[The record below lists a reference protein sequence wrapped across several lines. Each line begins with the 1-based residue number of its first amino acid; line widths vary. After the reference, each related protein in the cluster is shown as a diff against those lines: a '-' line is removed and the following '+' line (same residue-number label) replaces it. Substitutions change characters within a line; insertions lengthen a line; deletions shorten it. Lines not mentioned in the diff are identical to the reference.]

1 MLERWSQW
9 ITRHRRAVIITWIAL
24 TLAGIFAGSRLN
36 QYLTTSIAVPGS
48 ESAHADHI
56 LATAFQENIEGTFT
70 VVLNF
75 KNATDDEIAGFKEQI
90 ARASK
95 VIPTSKVTQQRA
107 IGGLLFANIGSQMGL
122 YEAATY
128 TDDFRAALRTEGLAG
143 ALVTGP
149 PAIDADVSP
158 VLSSDLQRG
167 QVIALV
173 MALLLLI
180 LMLGT
185 CRAVLIPFLFALAT
199 IATSLGVI
207 FLLAQK
213 MLMVLYIPN
222 IVELIGLGLAID
234 YSLLIVHRFRKENQE
249 GNETDAL
256 AATMRT
262 AGKTVIISGVS
273 VAIALATLLLVPIPF
288 VRSLGAAGIV
298 VPLVSVI
305 AALTLQPALLS
316 YFGKRGVTPRGF
328 TGAMARRDPM
338 QGVIAKMARMSVR
351 HPLRVL
357 AISLVLLFSITGS
370 ILSLHVTPSSITALP
385 KNLESSRAIDTF
397 THKAGAGI
405 ITPHEI
411 VIDLGSPALAIAFP
425 VESARMKLVDALSTD
440 KEVFITASGVKAPF
454 VDPSGR
460 YLRIFLVSHHDI
472 GAPQTVDL
480 VKRLRASYLHDTNF
494 PPATRFYVSGGP
506 AQGFD
511 LISAL
516 RSSAPKIVL
525 LVLAITYLLLLRA
538 FRSLFLPLKAIA
550 MDLLSI
556 ASSFG
561 ILVLIFKSGIGATL
575 FGTYHLPQIEAWV
588 LLFLFAL
595 LFGLSM
601 DYEVFIVSRMR
612 EAKDRGASNSEAIV
626 EGMAQTGGVVSGA
639 ALILIAAST
648 GLILGHFAGLQE
660 VGVGL
665 AFGILIDATII
676 RGLLLPA
683 TMVLL
688 DRWNWWLPASLARA
702 LKVKASPLGSRG
714 TRL

>member
-9 ITRHRRAVIITWIAL
+9 IARQRRNVIVLWIAL
-24 TLAGIFAGSRLN
+24 TFAGIFAGSHLN

-48 ESAHADHI
+48 ESAKADHI

-75 KNATDDEIAGFKEQI
+75 KNASDEEIASFKSKI
-90 ARASK
+90 ARASQ

-107 IGGLLFANIGSQMGL
+107 IGGLLFANIGSRMGL

-128 TDDFRAALRTEGLAG
+128 TDDFRAALLAEGLKQ

-167 QVIALV
+167 QIIALL

-199 IATSLGVI
+199 ISTSLGVI

-213 MLMVLYIPN
+213 MVMVLYIPN

-234 YSLLIVHRFRKENQE
+234 YSLLVVHRFRKESQGRQE
-249 GNETDAL
+249 GDAL
-256 AATMRT
+256 ATTMRT
-262 AGKTVIISGVS
+262 AGKTVIVSGIC

-316 YFGKRGVTPRGF
+316 YFGKGGVTPRGF
-328 TGAMARRDPM
+328 VGAMARRDPM
-338 QGVIAKMARMSVR
+338 EGFIARMARMSVR
-351 HPLRVL
+351 RPLRVL
-357 AISLVLLFSITGS
+357 TVSLVLLFAISGS

-385 KNLESSRAIDTF
+385 QNLESSRALDTF

-411 VIDLGSPALAIAFP
+411 VIDLGSPALASTFP
-425 VESARMKLVDALSTD
+425 VESARMNLVEVLSRD
-440 KEVFITASGVKAPF
+440 KEVFVTASGVKEPF
-454 VDPSGR
+454 VDPTGR
-460 YLRIFLVSHHDI
+460 YLRVFLVSHHDI

-480 VKRLRASYLHDTNF
+480 VKRLRTGYLHATHF

-516 RSSAPKIVL
+516 KSSAPKIVTL
-525 LVLAITYLLLLRA
+525 MLAITYFLLLRA
-538 FRSLFLPLKAIA
+538 LRSLLLPLKAIA

-556 ASSFG
+556 TSACG
-561 ILVLIFKSGIGATL
+561 ILVLLFKSGIGSTL
-575 FGTYHLPQIEAWV
+575 LGTYHLPQIEAWV

-601 DYEVFIVSRMR
+601 DYELFIVSRMR
-612 EAKDRGASNSEAIV
+612 EVKDRGVSNSEAIV
-626 EGMAQTGGVVSGA
+626 EGMAETGGVVSGA
-639 ALILIAAST
+639 ALILVAAAT
-648 GLILGHFAGLQE
+648 GLILGDFAGLQE

-665 AFGILIDATII
+665 AFGLLIDATII

-688 DRWNWWLPASLARA
+688 GRWNWWLPASLARV
-702 LKVKASPLGSRG
+702 LKVKASPLGSRE